1 MTLSKKSIK
10 WHEEGLKNSKEYL
23 ERELRLLE
31 QKKIKV
37 QELIKS
43 VEKKTNQIEFAK
55 SKKMTEFDEES
66 KVFMRID

>member
-10 WHEEGLKNSKEYL
+10 WHEEGLKENKKYL
-23 ERELRLLE
+23 ERELILLE
-31 QKKIKV
+31 QQKIKV
-37 QELIKS
+37 QELIKL

-55 SKKMTEFDEES
+55 SKKMPEFDEES